1 MNAGQDR
8 AGNEQVAR
16 LRRELDRA
24 FAEPARR
31 AQAGTETLLAIRI
44 AGQGF
49 ALRLSAL
56 AGLFADRR
64 IIPLPGTA
72 PELLGIAGLRGGL
85 VAVYDLRALLGFPR
99 GESPRW
105 LALVRSGSLTG
116 LAFEE
121 LDGSLQVDPHD
132 VSPATGPA
140 HRGLTPEVVRTGG
153 VLRPVLDVASIV
165 ETIMRPARH
174 GVRPEER

>member
-1 MNAGQDR
+1 MKDDKA
-8 AGNEQVAR
+8 EL
-16 LRRELDRA
+16 LRRDFDQA
-24 FAEPARR
+24 FAAPARR
-31 AQAGTETLLAIRI
+31 AQAGTEALLAIRV
-44 AGQGF
+44 AGEGF

-64 IIPLPGTA
+64 IVPLPGTA

-105 LALVRSGSLTG
+105 LALVRGGNLLG
-116 LAFEE
+116 IAFDE

-140 HRGLTPEVVRTGG
+140 HRGMAREVVRTGG

-165 ETIMRPARH
+165 ETIRRPARH